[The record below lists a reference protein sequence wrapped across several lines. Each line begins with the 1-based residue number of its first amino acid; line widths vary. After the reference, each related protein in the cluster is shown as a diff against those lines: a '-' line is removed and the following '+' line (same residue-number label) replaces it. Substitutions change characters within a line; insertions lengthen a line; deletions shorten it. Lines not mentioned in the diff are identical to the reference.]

1 VIGVVQLRKRRE
13 TMRVPIDKIM
23 CGIDFSD
30 YSDFALSYGAALA
43 TELKARLYVCH
54 IIDVTSAVIYGEG
67 MSDILIQE
75 KHLLSYAREHVEELM
90 KGLDV
95 AWEPII
101 SVGHPADE
109 MARAAGEKAID
120 LAITAT
126 HGRSGLKRMI
136 LGSVTER
143 LMRVLPCPLLAVR
156 GKQDDDFKPSPIT
169 PRLRRILVGCDFS
182 PYSDLAFNYGLSL
195 AQEFQSELHLVH
207 VIEPPTYKNLSRQA
221 NDLVEQ
227 PGKDLRVY
235 LKETLDNMVPVEARL
250 WCKPVTALLAGFA
263 HEEVRKYALVNQVD
277 LIVMG
282 VRGQGLVEKLL
293 VGSTT
298 DRVIREA
305 HCPVL
310 SVRPLTEEG

>member
-1 VIGVVQLRKRRE
+1 
-13 TMRVPIDKIM
+13 MRVQIDKIM
-23 CGIDFSD
+23 CGTDFSD

-43 TELKARLYVCH
+43 SELKARLFVCH

-67 MSDILIQE
+67 MSDPLIQE
-75 KHLLSYAREHVEELM
+75 RHLFDYSREHMENLM
-90 KGLDV
+90 KGLHV

-101 SVGHPADE
+101 TVGHPADE
-109 MARAAGEKAID
+109 MARAAGETAID

-126 HGRSGLKRMI
+126 HGRSGVKRMI

-143 LMRVLPCPLLAVR
+143 LMRILPCPLLAVR
-156 GKQDDDFKPSPIT
+156 GQEGQAVTLSEMT
-169 PRLRRILVGCDFS
+169 PRLKRILVGCDFS
-182 PYSDLAFNYGLSL
+182 PYSDLAFKHALSL
-195 AQEFQSELHLVH
+195 AQEFESELHIIH
-207 VIEPPTYKNLSRQA
+207 VIEPPAYKDMSRQA
-221 NDLVEQ
+221 KDNPEQ
-227 PGKDLRVY
+227 SGKDMRAY
-235 LKETLDNMVPVEARL
+235 LKETLDNMVPVEARA

-263 HEEVRKYALVNQVD
+263 HAEVSKYALVNEID

-282 VRGQGLVEKLL
+282 VRGQGLVEKLF

-310 SVRPLTEEG
+310 SVRPLADG